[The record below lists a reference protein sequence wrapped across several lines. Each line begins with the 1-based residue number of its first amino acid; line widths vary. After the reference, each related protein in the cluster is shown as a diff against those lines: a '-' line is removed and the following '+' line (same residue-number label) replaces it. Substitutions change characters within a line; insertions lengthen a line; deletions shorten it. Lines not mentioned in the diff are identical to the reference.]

1 MRPILFILILWR
13 MPCISLAQ
21 SASIDATIAF
31 QSPSPS
37 CSISG
42 ADDLS
47 FGTLEQP
54 VTGSVS
60 VTVNAESGAV
70 TTTPTGYKVTG
81 ASVGDFQLSGS
92 HVSSYTIRMSTQGL
106 PTALV
111 SESRRQVTLSPISAV
126 TRRSDDGTTW
136 SSTSSPRAS
145 GQFDSGTAGGHFS
158 TFTRYFRI
166 GGTISGIALS
176 TPHAKYSATITL
188 SLSCS

>member
-1 MRPILFILILWR
+1 MRPLRFILILWG

-92 HVSSYTIRMSTQGL
+92 HVSSYSIRMSSQGL

-111 SESRRQVTLSPISAV
+111 SETETSNRIPYSAV

-136 SSTSSPRAS
+136 SSTSNRGP
-145 GQFDSGTAGGHFS
+145 GQFDVGTAGGHFS